1 MLSDL
6 IKASAEYKE
15 FFADIYAGK
24 LSHAYLLLGADT
36 AVRQLYIKILSAAIL
51 CPYKGCTNCPVC
63 EKIFADSHSDIKVL
77 NSDGKLRVAD
87 AAAIIEDAYIKG
99 WESAIKLYFID
110 NADTLSAQVQ
120 NKLLKIYEEPPKGVI
135 IFLLAASQS
144 GLLQTTLSRAKKAYL
159 PTLTAK
165 EIYGL
170 LLQEGYPPKEADA
183 AVALCGG
190 RLDKAYLF
198 AGSQDY
204 SLLYDECMQVLLRCK
219 TSKDIPAYTGKAIFA
234 KDNLPASLDIL
245 EVILSDVLAL
255 VSGSGVPSQSPSRSY
270 DIQEI
275 SKGFSAGGAAMAL
288 LSINKAKRMLASYV
302 SAAGIADTILFEI
315 LEAKYKWR

>member
-1 MLSDL
+1 MLSNL

-15 FFADIYAGK
+15 FFADIYGGK

-36 AVRQLYIKILSAAIL
+36 AVRQLYIKILAAAIL
-51 CPYKGCTNCPVC
+51 CPNRGCTNCPVC
-63 EKIFADSHSDIKVL
+63 EKIYADSHSDIKVF
-77 NSDGKLRVAD
+77 NADGKLRVAD
-87 AAAIIEDAYIKG
+87 AVAIIDDAYIKG
-99 WESAIKLYFID
+99 WESDTKLYFID
-110 NADTLSAQVQ
+110 NADTLSVQVQ

-144 GLLQTTLSRAKKAYL
+144 GLLQTTLSRAKKVYL

-165 EIYGL
+165 EIYGQ
-170 LLQEGYPPKEADA
+170 LLQDGYMPKETEA

-198 AGSQDY
+198 AANQDY
-204 SLLYDECMQVLLRCK
+204 SKLYDECMQVLLRCK
-219 TSKDIPAYTGKAIFA
+219 TSKDIPAYTGRAIFS
-234 KDNLPASLDIL
+234 KDSLPTTLDIL
-245 EVILSDVLAL
+245 EAILNDVLVS
-255 VSGSGVPSQSPSRSY
+255 VSGSGVPSQLPNRSY

-275 SKGFSAGGAAMAL
+275 SKGFSAGGVAMSL

>member
-15 FFADIYAGK
+15 FFADIYGGK

-63 EKIFADSHSDIKVL
+63 EKIFADNHSDIKVF
-77 NSDGKLRVAD
+77 NGDGKLRVVD
-87 AAAIIEDAYIKG
+87 AVAIIDDAYIKG
-99 WESAIKLYFID
+99 WESDIKLYFID
-110 NADTLSAQVQ
+110 NADSLSVQVQ

-165 EIYGL
+165 NIYEQ
-170 LLQEGYPPKEADA
+170 LLQDGYPPKEADA

-190 RLDKAYLF
+190 RLDRAYLF
-198 AGSQDY
+198 AANHDY
-204 SLLYDECMQVLLRCK
+204 SLLYDECMQVLLKCK
-219 TSKDIPAYTGKAIFA
+219 TSKDIPAYTGKAIFS
-234 KDNLPASLDIL
+234 KDNLPATLDIL

-255 VSGSGVPSQSPSRSY
+255 VAGSGVPSQLPNRSY

-275 SKGFSAGGAAMAL
+275 SKGFSAGGAAMAQ